1 MSDVG
6 RKREMRDEEP
16 RFVSFFFCGVC
27 ATCFVLIEMRGRT
40 LVFPD
45 FGGRRKI
52 AWSREPGAACSAL
65 DVYRAV
71 DRLPLTVLRA

>member
-52 AWSREPGAACSAL
+52 AWSREPGARRMEMLS
-65 DVYRAV
+65 VNRVTV
-71 DRLPLTVLRA
+71 DRA